1 MIRVRQ
7 QYVPLIMTAGICAA
21 LYATACIRYDH
32 FFSLQVFLDL
42 FRGNAPLG
50 LAAIGMT
57 FVILSG
63 GIDLS
68 VGSMV
73 GFTGVLLVT
82 LTQKYHWPA
91 AGAMAAALALGA
103 GIGAAMGC
111 LIQFGGLAPF
121 LVTLAGMFLV
131 RGAGLWVSAVASNLT
146 GAVYGW
152 LSDAGFERGEFFVSA
167 TVVVLAVAFCIA
179 AIVSTFTRFGRN
191 VYAIGG
197 NEQSAILMGLPVA
210 RTKVLVYAV
219 SGFCSALAGI
229 VFAISLGSGDAS
241 AGNGME
247 LDAIAAVVIGGTLI
261 SGGVGGIGGTVIG
274 LLIVSIIQTAITT
287 YEGSLDSAW
296 TKIVTGAL
304 LLVFILLQKLLTRS
318 AGRS

>member
-1 MIRVRQ
+1 VIRVRQ
-7 QYVPLIMTAGICAA
+7 QHVPLLMTAGICAA
-21 LYATACIRYDH
+21 LYVTACLRYEH
-32 FFSLQVFLDL
+32 FFTLQVFVDL

-82 LTQKYHWPA
+82 LTQTHHWPA
-91 AGAMAAALALGA
+91 PAAMAFALALGA
-103 GIGAAMGC
+103 GFGAAMGC

-131 RGAGLWVSAVASNLT
+131 RGMGLWISTDSSNLT
-146 GAVYGW
+146 GPVFEW
-152 LSDAGFERGEFFVSA
+152 LSEAGYERGEFFLSM
-167 TVVVLAVAFCIA
+167 TVMVLAGAFCIA
-179 AIVSTFTRFGRN
+179 GVVSVWTRFGRN
-191 VYAIGG
+191 VYALGG
-197 NEQSAILMGLPVA
+197 NEPSAILMGLPVA

-219 SGFCSALAGI
+219 SGFCSALAGL
-229 VFAISLGSGDAS
+229 VFAVSLGSGNPS
-241 AGNGME
+241 SGNGME

-261 SGGVGGIGGTVIG
+261 SGGVGSVAGTVVG
-274 LLIVSIIQTAITT
+274 LLILSIIQTAITT
-287 YEGSLDSAW
+287 YEGTLDSAW
-296 TKIVTGAL
+296 TRIVTGGL
-304 LLVFILLQKLLTRS
+304 LLLFILLQKLLSRS
-318 AGRS
+318 PGQS